1 MDRREALKTA
11 SLIMGYSLA
20 GTSATILLKGCKA
33 ETKPDWTPAFLTE
46 EEWKLTADISEI
58 IIPATDTPGA
68 KDALCDRYIDQAIHT
83 FYTDEKKEHFR
94 QDLLIFDNKAK
105 EKYSKAFLALNQNEK
120 EKVLDLVADELKAKQ
135 EADPKHRDIFRELR
149 ELVVTGYCTSEVG
162 AKGGLFDYRPVPG
175 PYQGCIDYA
184 TVGKAWAL

>member
-11 SLIMGYSLA
+11 SLIMGYSLV
-20 GTSATILLKGCKA
+20 GSSAAILLHGCKA
-33 ETKPDWTPAFLTE
+33 ETKADWTPAFLTE
-46 EEWKLTADISEI
+46 EEWKLVADISEI
-58 IIPATDTPGA
+58 IIPVTDTPGA
-68 KDALCDRYIDQAIHT
+68 KDAFCDRYIDQAIHS
-83 FYTDEKKEHFR
+83 FYNDEKKEHFR
-94 QDLLIFDNKAK
+94 EDLLIFDNKAK

-120 EKVLDLVADELKAKQ
+120 EKVLDLVVEELKASQ
-135 EADPKHRDIFRELR
+135 EKDPEKRNIFRQLKELT
-149 ELVVTGYCTSEVG
+149 VTGYCTSEVG